1 MSAKAMDETSTRMTW
16 VKVLLVALLVAIP
29 AFMLGPIIWPPTEGG
44 PSPTATQLPFLLFLN
59 LVQATVLGLGSP
71 FSPWGC
77 PLCVGSPPTRR

>member
-29 AFMLGPIIWPPTEGG
+29 AFMLGPIIWPPAEGS

-59 LVQATVLGLGSP
+59 GAGYGPGVGGLLSR
-71 FSPWGC
+71 
-77 PLCVGSPPTRR
+77 LRVARYA